1 MSGQEIGNVYP
12 RKLLTDSDRAERE
25 RERERER
32 ELLEI
37 STSINKI

>member
-32 ELLEI
+32 
-37 STSINKI
+37 TVRNINEY

>member
-25 RERERER
+25 RERERE
-32 ELLEI
+32 LLEI